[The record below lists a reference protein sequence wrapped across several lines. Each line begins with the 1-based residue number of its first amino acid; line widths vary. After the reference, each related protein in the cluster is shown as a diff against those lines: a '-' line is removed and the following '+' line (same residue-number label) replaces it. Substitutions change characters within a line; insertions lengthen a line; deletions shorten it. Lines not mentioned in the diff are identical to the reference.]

1 MASSDSAPARVTD
14 MFKRLL
20 LTSMLL
26 PGAASGNELAS
37 RLDAEATALATSVV
51 GWRRDLHQ
59 HPELG
64 NREFRTAEKVAA
76 HLRSLGLEVETG
88 VAHTGV
94 VALLEGGRPGPRLA
108 LRADMDALPVTEQV
122 DLPFKS
128 TATTQYRGE
137 TVGVM
142 HACGHDAHTAILMGA
157 AAALARHRAE
167 LPGSVLFIF
176 QPAEEGAP
184 DGEKGGA
191 ALMLEEG
198 VFARYKPEAIVGLH
212 VFSTLRAGQVGVRG
226 GPTMAESDRFRIVLR
241 GVQTHGAKPWAGID
255 PVVVGAQLVMNLQT
269 VVSRRINTVESPAV
283 LTVGAFRAGN
293 RHNIIPQEAELLGTV
308 RSFDDETREAIFAD
322 IRRIT
327 EHTAAAA
334 GATAEVAIERQ
345 TNVNRNDEALEKRLR
360 PALVRAVGEDNT
372 KLMPLQTV
380 AEDFGYFAAEVPGFF
395 FFVGSTP
402 PDQDPRKAPAN
413 HSPLYFVDERALDA
427 GLRSM
432 LSVTARFLSGE

>member
-1 MASSDSAPARVTD
+1 MRRILLS
-14 MFKRLL
+14 LL
-20 LTSMLL
+20 LLSPSLVANADDAL
-26 PGAASGNELAS
+26 FA
-37 RLDAEATALATSVV
+37 RLDAQAGALKPRVV
-51 GWRRDLHQ
+51 EWRRDLHQ

-64 NREFRTAEKVAA
+64 NREFRTAERVAE
-76 HLRSLGLEVETG
+76 HLRSLGLKVETG

-94 VALLEGGRPGPRLA
+94 VALLEGGKPGPRLA
-108 LRADMDALPVTEQV
+108 LRADMDGLPVTEQV

-128 TATTQYRGE
+128 TATTTFRGE

-157 AAALARHRAE
+157 AAALAAE
-167 LPGSVLFIF
+167 RESLPGSVLFIF

-198 VFARYKPEAIVGLH
+198 LFKRYQPQAIIGLH
-212 VFSTLRAGQVGVRG
+212 VFSTLRAGEVGVRG

-255 PVVVGAQLVMNLQT
+255 PVVAGAQLVMNLQT
-269 VVSRRINTVESPAV
+269 IVSRRVNSVESPAV
-283 LTVGAFRAGN
+283 VTVGAFRAGN

-334 GATAEVAIERQ
+334 GATAEVQLERQ
-345 TNVNRNDEALEKRLR
+345 TNVNRNDEALTRRLQ
-360 PALVRAVGEDNT
+360 PALVRAVGEANT

-402 PDQDPRKAPAN
+402 VDQDPRKAPAN
-413 HSPLYFVDERALDA
+413 HSPLYFVDEKALET
-427 GLRSM
+427 GLRGM
-432 LSVTARFLSGE
+432 LSATAAFLAGPAAP

>member
-1 MASSDSAPARVTD
+1 
-14 MFKRLL
+14 
-20 LTSMLL
+20 
-26 PGAASGNELAS
+26 
-37 RLDAEATALATSVV
+37 
-51 GWRRDLHQ
+51 
-59 HPELG
+59 
-64 NREFRTAEKVAA
+64 
-76 HLRSLGLEVETG
+76 

-94 VALLEGGRPGPRLA
+94 VALLRGGKPGPRLA
-108 LRADMDALPVTEQV
+108 LRADMDGLPVTEQV
-122 DLPFKS
+122 DVPFKS
-128 TATTQYRGE
+128 TATTTFRGE

-157 AAALARHRAE
+157 AAALAAE
-167 LPGSVLFIF
+167 RENLPGSVLFIF

-198 VFARYKPEAIVGLH
+198 VFKRHQPEAIIGLH
-212 VFSTLRAGQVGVRG
+212 VFSTLRAGEVGVRG

-255 PVVVGAQLVMNLQT
+255 PVVAGAQLVMNLQT
-269 VVSRRINTVESPAV
+269 IVSRRVNSVESPAV
-283 LTVGAFRAGN
+283 VTVGSFRAGN

-322 IRRIT
+322 IRRIA

-334 GATAEVAIERQ
+334 GATAAVELERQ
-345 TNVNRNDEALEKRLR
+345 TNVNRNDEALTRRLQ
-360 PALVRAVGEDNT
+360 PALVRAAGEANT

-402 PDQDPRKAPAN
+402 ADSDPRKAPAN
-413 HSPLYFVDERALDA
+413 HSPLYFVDEQALET
-427 GLRSM
+427 GLRGM
-432 LSVTARFLSGE
+432 LSATAEFLAGPR